1 MKGLSVMARRT
12 LKTDDELGFLAAVWD
27 DTRETELLFSV
38 KVKFEIKLTSVR
50 GKMRILATAWKG
62 VGGPD
67 ERCVATFESEYPTA
81 SAARLHAALYRS
93 AIGIGAACGRAGLP
107 YRGEDSESTVV

>member
-1 MKGLSVMARRT
+1 MSRRA
-12 LKTDDELGFLAAVWD
+12 LKTDDEVGFLMAVHD
-27 DTRETELLFSV
+27 DVRETEIMYGV
-38 KVKFEIKLTSVR
+38 KVKFEVKLTSIR
-50 GKMRILATAWKG
+50 GKLRLYASAWKG
-62 VGGPD
+62 VGTPD

-107 YRGEDSESTVV
+107 YRQD